1 MPLKYCFKGPYI
13 SRLTQGAGQAL
24 LEVTSKMKIVCEV
37 CGNKGYLQH
46 IGKNYY
52 RIRHYAG
59 LDSVSKKP
67 RFEYHRQS
75 LSYVQ
80 SLLRQNNPSPI
91 DLIDPKTIDPIKPN
105 TSSIS
110 SSKWTGGDLNPRPP
124 ECKSGVHTN

>member
-1 MPLKYCFKGPYI
+1 M
-13 SRLTQGAGQAL
+13 
-24 LEVTSKMKIVCEV
+24 EVICKMKIVCEV

-67 RFEYHRQS
+67 RFEYHKQS

-91 DLIDPKTIDPIKPN
+91 DPIDQKTIDPN
-105 TSSIS
+105 L
-110 SSKWTGGDLNPRPP
+110 LNPSSLNEKNTRAGSSVRIEHQPP
-124 ECKSGVHTN
+124 KLVVVGSNPTPPATAAP

>member
-1 MPLKYCFKGPYI
+1 
-13 SRLTQGAGQAL
+13 
-24 LEVTSKMKIVCEV
+24 MKIVCEA
-37 CGNKGYLQH
+37 CGNRGYLQH

-67 RFEYHRQS
+67 RFEYHKQG

-91 DLIDPKTIDPIKPN
+91 DLIDPKTIDPNKPN

-110 SSKWTGGDLNPRPP
+110 SSKWTGGDLNPDLLSASQAFIPTELPAQPVRRS
-124 ECKSGVHTN
+124 ELLSRSNDI